1 MRFLGNGNF
10 CDLGALYLR
19 LLAEG
24 HEVKVHVGNPLCHDT
39 LAGLV
44 ERTDDWKRELGWVR
58 EPGENGIIL
67 FENVAEKRGVL
78 QDELR
83 RDGFNVVGG
92 SAFGD
97 RLENDRGYAQDVLRD
112 LGLSICPVK
121 TFQNRTD
128 AIDYLRRNP
137 GRYVVKF
144 NEAYETFVGQLPRGE
159 DVVAFLTG
167 LPVQGEDESFI
178 VMEFVEGV
186 EMGVGAYFDGERFLT
201 PSCLDWEHKRF
212 FPGDL
217 GELTGEMGTI
227 VTYAAPEDP
236 RVTLDVWRSLL
247 AGMAT
252 AATSTSTR

>member
-1 MRFLGNGNF
+1 MRFLGIGDS

-112 LGLSICPVK
+112 LGLSICAVK
-121 TFQNRTD
+121 TFQNRSE
-128 AIDYLRRNP
+128 AIDYLRRKP

-159 DVVAFLTG
+159 VRGHGPPLTARTDDPD
-167 LPVQGEDESFI
+167 PVQHAHSAHSRQSGTQWTGRHRQSESSRRPRLPL
-178 VMEFVEGV
+178 GQRQRHQLLS
-186 EMGVGAYFDGERFLT
+186 AGERPVL
-201 PSCLDWEHKRF
+201 SDQ
-212 FPGDL
+212 
-217 GELTGEMGTI
+217 
-227 VTYAAPEDP
+227 
-236 RVTLDVWRSLL
+236 
-247 AGMAT
+247 
-252 AATSTSTR
+252 